1 MALIMRVGGFMFTC
15 LQLILYGS
23 STAYCFVLFFVSRF
37 WQNKGA
43 TVQNAWCLLGGGKKN
58 PPEWVKIHLQTP
70 NFTLTSRHLLFH
82 IIPKKWNRL
91 RVCVRSYIE
100 TEQGWE
106 EESGGGREV
115 EGGKEGVCLS
125 SLLNRVT
132 VGHSQQGSDE
142 IPVSFFGLISIP
154 FPFFC
159 LKKTCLIHFLYFF
172 PSSSLPLFI
181 SPLSLLLFDRM
192 TAGQAAAP
200 GIEDNKERYLY
211 QSIW

>member
-1 MALIMRVGGFMFTC
+1 MRVGGFMFTC

-23 STAYCFVLFFVSRF
+23 STAYCFVLFF
-37 WQNKGA
+37 
-43 TVQNAWCLLGGGKKN
+43 CLQILTEQGCNSAECLMFVGGGGKT

-172 PSSSLPLFI
+172 PSSSLLLFI

-192 TAGQAAAP
+192 TAGQAADP